1 MSTEI
6 ESRYLIPDR
15 LLFDRLRR
23 LDAIGPFR
31 LKRRGAIKIVDYYLD
46 TPGRAILHQGWA
58 CRLRSEGEKWLITLK
73 GPKKVS
79 GSIVSRPEFEITIP
93 GRIEDV
99 ARWPRGRVR
108 KQVTELTGGLPL
120 RKLVAIRQTRH
131 KFDLFDDLRPVAELS
146 LDAVRTIGEGLR
158 HRCYMVECELG
169 ENGREADLVRL
180 DATLVGDF
188 ALMPE
193 SRSKLQRAL
202 ELVERAGSP
211 DEALIQSVP
220 PSSVE
225 SVLQR
230 YGVDLAHA
238 RHVAQLSARLYDL
251 LQPVHQLGQEPAPL
265 LRTAALLHDVGRL
278 SADGP
283 AHLVGR
289 DLLLRVPIE
298 SANEDDQHIL
308 AAAAYLR
315 RGTASPD
322 RISEVIPADWS
333 PDLRQRA
340 LVIAALVRMAAA
352 LDASGHQA
360 THVHEASISE
370 GTVRM
375 VLDGPTSA
383 KDATR
388 AQRRSDLWEML
399 FPVRLEWGFYSE
411 GKDEPPVYVKQA
423 QNSLGIRP
431 WDSMREAARKVLTF
445 HLQRMLD
452 HEAGT
457 RLGEDPEELHDMRVA
472 TRRMRSALRLF
483 GPFLGG
489 STASAANDQLR
500 RAARV
505 LGDVRD
511 LDVAIARAQDYLESL
526 PADEQVDLG
535 PLLRRW
541 QRRRISARR
550 RLIRYL
556 DAAAYQRLLRTSGAL
571 LAELAEPQAP
581 DREQRPVSRVA
592 PRFLYVSWRLVRA
605 YDEALKDAPIELL
618 HALRID
624 CKRLRYGLEFISDI
638 LPKQAVALVPQV
650 ISLQDHLG
658 EMRDA
663 AVTVEM
669 LDVLLAGHR
678 TPRYDGIRAYR
689 DACQAEMVGRLKTF
703 PKAWRRF
710 SRRGPTETFAKLLTL

>member
-230 YGVDLAHA
+230 YGVDLRALYEVVKVSGGNSRTFEGVVPQILERDFDLRFKLKHAHKDVTYMTQLA
-238 RHVAQLSARLYDL
+238 REQHV
-251 LQPVHQLGQEPAPL
+251 PAPL
-265 LRTAALLHDVGRL
+265 ATTLHTAYTMALATGLGDENFSAFVRFYEKMMGVEL
-278 SADGP
+278 GGAPADGP
-283 AHLVGR
+283 
-289 DLLLRVPIE
+289 
-298 SANEDDQHIL
+298 
-308 AAAAYLR
+308 
-315 RGTASPD
+315 T
-322 RISEVIPADWS
+322 
-333 PDLRQRA
+333 
-340 LVIAALVRMAAA
+340 
-352 LDASGHQA
+352 
-360 THVHEASISE
+360 
-370 GTVRM
+370 
-375 VLDGPTSA
+375 
-383 KDATR
+383 
-388 AQRRSDLWEML
+388 
-399 FPVRLEWGFYSE
+399 
-411 GKDEPPVYVKQA
+411 
-423 QNSLGIRP
+423 
-431 WDSMREAARKVLTF
+431 
-445 HLQRMLD
+445 
-452 HEAGT
+452 
-457 RLGEDPEELHDMRVA
+457 
-472 TRRMRSALRLF
+472 
-483 GPFLGG
+483 
-489 STASAANDQLR
+489 
-500 RAARV
+500 
-505 LGDVRD
+505 
-511 LDVAIARAQDYLESL
+511 
-526 PADEQVDLG
+526 
-535 PLLRRW
+535 
-541 QRRRISARR
+541 
-550 RLIRYL
+550 
-556 DAAAYQRLLRTSGAL
+556 
-571 LAELAEPQAP
+571 
-581 DREQRPVSRVA
+581 
-592 PRFLYVSWRLVRA
+592 
-605 YDEALKDAPIELL
+605 
-618 HALRID
+618 
-624 CKRLRYGLEFISDI
+624 
-638 LPKQAVALVPQV
+638 
-650 ISLQDHLG
+650 
-658 EMRDA
+658 
-663 AVTVEM
+663 
-669 LDVLLAGHR
+669 
-678 TPRYDGIRAYR
+678 
-689 DACQAEMVGRLKTF
+689 
-703 PKAWRRF
+703 
-710 SRRGPTETFAKLLTL
+710 